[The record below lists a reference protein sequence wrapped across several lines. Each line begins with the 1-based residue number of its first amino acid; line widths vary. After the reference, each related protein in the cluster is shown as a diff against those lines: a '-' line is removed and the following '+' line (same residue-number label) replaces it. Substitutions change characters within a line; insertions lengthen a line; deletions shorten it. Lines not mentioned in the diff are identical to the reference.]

1 MQRWNIEYLKKLHTK
16 YERLSVHTED
26 PTQSLEYES
35 TANSI
40 LDIIDRYDAMV
51 HKKISL
57 TGGFEVS
64 SHKSIVSSDF
74 SIISDYGY
82 YCPYVRMLS
91 EYDDYLDIKPNTD
104 LPIIDSGVN
113 RIVRLSSDFYSQFN
127 NVFSDTYRG
136 MSKSFRETLHMR
148 KITGST
154 ITAGQTYSVYNT
166 TITFFELGYNNTIQ
180 DYVSAI
186 HEFGHGISCNL
197 NPGAM
202 WDFGKYCFIEVD
214 SLFFELLGTDYIGEK
229 LDRKKDAFDIN
240 MHVLKDYIYS
250 AMLISTKL
258 DMYSECDRFDLN
270 NKRFVKQYLIKEIG
284 LNKLGVND
292 VMNTWIRDYM
302 HYIISYLT
310 AIELYLI
317 YQDNPDKAL
326 DLLFS
331 IITVKKNSNKE
342 YLDYVISLGLEP
354 GKNFDTYLKLL
365 FERAKDVKDEKSLRY
380 KN

>member
-1 MQRWNIEYLKKLHTK
+1 MQRWNIDYLKKLHTK
-16 YERLSVHTED
+16 YARMADEVQD
-26 PTQSLEYES
+26 PNLSLEYES

-40 LDIIDRYDAMV
+40 LDIIDRYNTMV
-51 HKKISL
+51 HKRISL
-57 TGGFEVS
+57 TGGIEVS
-64 SHKSIVSSDF
+64 RHKSIVKSDF
-74 SIISDYGY
+74 SIISKYGY
-82 YCPYVRMLS
+82 YCPYVRLLS
-91 EYDDYLDIKPNTD
+91 DYNDLLDIKPNID
-104 LPIIDSGVN
+104 LPVIDIGVN
-113 RIVRLSSDFYSQFN
+113 RIVRVSSDFYKQFSG
-127 NVFSDTYRG
+127 VFADTYRN
-136 MSKSFRETLHMR
+136 MARSFKDTIHMR

-166 TITFFELGYNNTIQ
+166 PITFFELGYNNTIQ

-186 HEFGHGISCNL
+186 HEFGHGISCSL
-197 NPGAM
+197 NPNAM

-214 SLFFELLGTDYIGEK
+214 SLFFELLGTDYIGDK
-229 LDRKKDAFDIN
+229 LERKKDAFDIN

-258 DMYSECDRFDLN
+258 DMYSECDRTDLN
-270 NKRFVKQYLIKEIG
+270 SKRFVKQYLSKEVG
-284 LNKLGVND
+284 LNKLGIKD

-317 YQDNPDKAL
+317 YQYNPDKAL
-326 DLLFS
+326 NDLFS
-331 IITVKKNSNKE
+331 IINIKKDNNKE

-354 GKNFDTYLKLL
+354 GRNFEVYLQLL
-365 FERAKDVKDEKSLRY
+365 LDRAKEVNDEKSLRY

>member
-1 MQRWNIEYLKKLHTK
+1 MQRWNIEYLKKLHAK
-16 YERLSVHTED
+16 YERLSVHTDD
-26 PTQSLEYES
+26 PTLSLEYES

-51 HKKISL
+51 HKKVSL
-57 TGGFEVS
+57 TGGLEVS

-113 RIVRLSSDFYSQFN
+113 RIVRLSSDFYKRFN
-127 NVFSDTYRG
+127 GVFSDTYKN
-136 MSKSFRETLHMR
+136 MSKSFRDTLHMR

-166 TITFFELGYNNTIQ
+166 PITFFELGYNNTIQ

-186 HEFGHGISCNL
+186 HEFGHGISCNI
-197 NPGAM
+197 NPSAM

-214 SLFFELLGTDYIGEK
+214 ALFFELLGTDYIGEK

-270 NKRFVKQYLIKEIG
+270 NKRFVKQYLSKEVG
-284 LNKLGVND
+284 LNNLGVRD

-317 YQDNPDKAL
+317 YQSNPDKAL
-326 DLLFS
+326 DLLFN
-331 IITVKKNSNKE
+331 IITVKKDSNKE
-342 YLDYVISLGLEP
+342 YLDYVISLELEP
-354 GKNFDTYLKLL
+354 GKNFDTYLQIL